1 MLKITCP
8 DGIDLK
14 FMDEQHI
21 EYTVEDGQLIVKN
34 TETHEVLLHLKEG
47 KWSNIV
53 SLPGETFITT

>member
-14 FMDEQHI
+14 FLDDVNI
-21 EYTVEDGQLIVKN
+21 EYTVEDGKLTVKN
-34 TETHEVLLHLKEG
+34 TQTHETLIRLEEG

-53 SLPGETFITT
+53 ATPGETLITT

>member
-14 FMDEQHI
+14 FMEESI
-21 EYTVEDGQLIVKN
+21 EYTVEDGKLEVKN
-34 TETHEVLLHLKEG
+34 SATKEVLIRLDEG

-53 SLPGETFITT
+53 AMAE